1 MIKPAFRINFSKQVA
16 EKGKPVKTDYVAP
29 STRLVAALADWGI
42 VAVIAVIIN
51 AVISWM
57 SPQFSKFTWFLPSL
71 VIVGWIYFAIFESNE
86 LGATPVK
93 KFLLLRVTDKR
104 GGSHIGFLRASLR
117 QLGKLLPFLAV
128 MLTILWHN
136 MHYRTLQP
144 DDYRRLGIFIGAYLL
159 IKLILLLRRDRRLL
173 HDFLAGS
180 VVLPIQKLVV
190 VPRKSGPTLKYGD

>member
-1 MIKPAFRINFSKQVA
+1 MVSPAFRINFSKHVA
-16 EKGKPVKTDYVAP
+16 VKKKPVKTDYVAP

-42 VAVIAVIIN
+42 VAVIAIILN

-71 VIVGWIYFAIFESNE
+71 VLVAWLYFATYESNE

-104 GGSHIGFLRASLR
+104 GSSHIGFLRASLR

-128 MLTILWHN
+128 MLMIVWRN

-159 IKLILLLRRDRRLL
+159 IQLILLLRRDRRLL